1 MNTKQATLKLV
12 QFNSEPCGFPKPR
25 VSPLPDRFRF
35 PTSVESYSQ
44 LFQRKVPGQYRH
56 FARGRYA
63 MGEAYRLAGVGAE
76 GALLAPAYHCISM
89 LDPAVSLGA
98 EIQLYPLKSDLAP
111 DLEKLEILLA
121 NYGKTVRALL
131 AVHFFGFPQDFGELR
146 QWCEKQQI
154 VLVEDCSHVLFTE
167 RFRAAG
173 TGVYGRFA
181 IASPYKF
188 FPSADGGLLFS
199 PEEQIFAGVITHSG
213 GLARE
218 LRGAKHTIEKCRLSN
233 AKSFDTDAIDKELEA
248 LGNKLVVEGGEQIA
262 EYSRPSFFYISA
274 DKKTR
279 ALHSSRFV
287 VRVSAIDEIISARRR
302 NFERW
307 ANAVSGL
314 PNCYAPF
321 AKLPQSCV
329 PYMFP
334 LYIEQVNPH
343 FYWLKHLGVP
353 VWRWDEIA
361 ISDCAIAQDYRLHL
375 LHLPCHQSL
384 TDAELNWMIVTLQTI
399 LRYSAKGAK

>member
-1 MNTKQATLKLV
+1 
-12 QFNSEPCGFPKPR
+12 
-25 VSPLPDRFRF
+25 
-35 PTSVESYSQ
+35 
-44 LFQRKVPGQYRH
+44 
-56 FARGRYA
+56 
-63 MGEAYRLAGVGAE
+63 MGEAYRLAGAGAE

-89 LDPAVSLGA
+89 LDPAVWLGA
-98 EIQLYPLKSDLAP
+98 EIQLYPLKPDLAP

-121 NYGKTVRALL
+121 NYDKPVSALL
-131 AVHFFGFPQDFGELR
+131 AVHFFGFPQDFGKLK

-154 VLVEDCSHVLFTE
+154 VLIEDCSHVLFSE
-167 RFRAAG
+167 GFRAAG
-173 TGVYGRFA
+173 TGIYGKFA

-188 FPSADGGLLFS
+188 FPSADGGLLYS
-199 PEEQIFAGVITHSG
+199 PDEKMFDGVTTQSG
-213 GLARE
+213 GVAHE
-218 LRGAKHTIEKCRLSN
+218 IRGAKHTIEKCRLSN
-233 AKSFDTDAIDKELEA
+233 DKSFDTDSIDKALEA
-248 LGNKLVVEGGEQIA
+248 LGNKPVVEGGEQIA
-262 EYSRPSFFYISA
+262 EYSRPSIFYVSA

-287 VRVSAIDEIISARRR
+287 VRVSAIDEIISIRRR

-307 ANAVSGL
+307 ANAVNGL
-314 PNCYAPF
+314 PNCYALF
-321 AKLPQSCV
+321 AILPQNCI

-361 ISDCAIAQDYRLHL
+361 MSDCRIAQRYRLHL

-384 TDAELNWMIVTLQTI
+384 TDAELNWMIVTLRTV
-399 LRYSAKGAK
+399 LRCSAKGAK